1 MNKDSKIYIAGHR
14 GLVGSALHRRLIAD
28 GYTNLVF
35 KTSAEMDLTD
45 QQAVYQFFKKE
56 KPEYVFLIAARAG
69 GVAALNDYKADSIHI
84 NLMIQNNVIHNSYV
98 HNVKKLL
105 FLGSNCVY
113 PKLAVEPL
121 KEEYLLAGK
130 LEPTTEYYAVAK
142 IAGIKMCEAYR
153 LQHGCNFITALPVN
167 MYGPN
172 DNDDPEKAHVVAAL
186 LGKFKTGLELDGL
199 GSSAIEV
206 WGTGSAQ
213 REFMHVDDLIE
224 ACLILMDVYNELE
237 PVNVG
242 TGKNTTIKELVELMK
257 EVTGYK
263 GGFEFNPSKP
273 DGVGSKVFN
282 LDKIHKLGWKHK
294 IELKEG
300 LTEVW
305 ENL

>member
-35 KTSAEMDLTD
+35 KTSEEMDLTD
-45 QQAVYQFFKKE
+45 QQAVAQFFEKE

-69 GVAALNDYKADSIHI
+69 GVGALNDYKADSIHI
-84 NLMIQNNVIHNSYV
+84 NLLIQSNVIHNAYV

-121 KEEYLLAGK
+121 KEEYLMAGK

-172 DNDDPEKAHVVAAL
+172 DNSDLKAAHVVAAL
-186 LGKFKTGLELDGL
+186 LSKFKT
-199 GSSAIEV
+199 AILKNKPTVEI
-206 WGTGSAQ
+206 WGTGKAQ
-213 REFMHVDDLIE
+213 REFMHVDDAIG
-224 ACLILMDVYNELE
+224 AIMFLMDIYNGLE

-242 TGKNTTIKELVELMK
+242 TGKNTTILQLAEIIKEIS
-257 EVTGYK
+257 GYK
-263 GGFEFNPSKP
+263 GALEFNPSKP
-273 DGVGSKVFN
+273 DGVNSKVFN
-282 LDKIHKLGWKHK
+282 VDKIHELGWYHH
-294 IELKEG
+294 IQLKEG

-305 ENL
+305 GNL